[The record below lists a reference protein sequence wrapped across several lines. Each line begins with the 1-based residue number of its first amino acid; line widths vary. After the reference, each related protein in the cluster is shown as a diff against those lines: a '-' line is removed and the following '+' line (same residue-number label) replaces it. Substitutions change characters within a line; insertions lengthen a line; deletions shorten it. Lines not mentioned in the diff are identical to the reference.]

1 MSLYYYIIQKI
12 LLKKE
17 VKKMKIEEIIQE
29 LEEIGID
36 PNEIDDDLF
45 YVVKDVEELLQILDN
60 SY

>member
-1 MSLYYYIIQKI
+1 
-12 LLKKE
+12 
-17 VKKMKIEEIIQE
+17 MKIEEIIQE